1 MMTRKQ
7 LEMMKDLH
15 LVTRR
20 GSAGLSISKDQRKNY
35 TGLERDQ
42 LVYFLLHAGRECS
55 IRLTDKGKAWTMEN
69 FAYAYKDQPQR
80 GQTTYQDASGNITLV
95 VNGVAP

>member
-7 LEMMKDLH
+7 LEIMKDLH

-20 GSAGLSISKDQRKNY
+20 GSAGLSISKGQRKLY
-35 TGLERDQ
+35 ATLERDG
-42 LVYFLLHAGRECS
+42 LVYFLLPAGRECS
-55 IRLTDKGKAWTMEN
+55 IRFTDKGKEWAAER
-69 FAYAYKDQPQR
+69 FAYAYRDQPQR
-80 GQTTYQDASGNITLV
+80 GQTTYQDARGNVTLV